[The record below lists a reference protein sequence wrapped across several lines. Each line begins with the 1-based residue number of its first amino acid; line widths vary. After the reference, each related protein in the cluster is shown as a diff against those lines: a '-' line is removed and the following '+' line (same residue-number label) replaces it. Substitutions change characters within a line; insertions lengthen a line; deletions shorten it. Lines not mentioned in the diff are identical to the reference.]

1 MRNGREVAVAVNK
14 SYSILPIDIIDWKE
28 IDDTDHYVIHNGQ
41 LYSLYAADYLYYAK
55 EESVEKYTKLIS
67 EYGIHSVDEHLA
79 TILYFSGVFELKLPK
94 FDPETDTVTLNNIY
108 FDVKG
113 KTIPVHLRNVKY
125 EYQVDCDKVVV
136 YFKSGNNGQ
145 TWLDNTFDDEY
156 RRLDNDRKSVNA
168 TTLSKAEGVDFDIEV
183 NVSDWDDSFA
193 LIDCYAAGYANIDNV
208 KLTKLT
214 IFENCFYYNVYD
226 SVLDRFNKSHSDNN
240 KIIKISNPV
249 LTRKEQKYLLSFI
262 EPFTNEV
269 VGISKECDDNVEW
282 IEISMKH
289 NDNMPF
295 PVFYKGTR
303 YKGMKIGKVYKIEEI
318 LKEN

>member
-14 SYSILPIDIIDWKE
+14 SYSILPIDVIDWKE
-28 IDDTDHYVIHNGQ
+28 IDDTDDYVVHNNQ
-41 LYSLYAADYLYYAK
+41 LYSLYAADYSFYAK
-55 EESVEKYTKLIS
+55 VECAEKYTKLINR
-67 EYGIHSVDEHLA
+67 YGAYSVDDHLA

-94 FDPETDTVTLNNIY
+94 FDPEEDTIAINNIY
-108 FDVKG
+108 FEHKG

-125 EYQVDCDKVVV
+125 EYQVDCDKVSV
-136 YFKSGNNGQ
+136 YFKSGNNDQ
-145 TWLDNTFDDEY
+145 IWLDSTFDDEY
-156 RRLDNDRKSVNA
+156 RRLGIDRKSVNA
-168 TTLSKAEGVDFDIEV
+168 AILSKAERMDFDIEV

-193 LIDCYAAGYANIDNV
+193 LTDCYAAGYANIDDV

-214 IFENCFYYNVYD
+214 IYENYFYYNVYD
-226 SVLDRFNKSHSDNN
+226 RVIEKFNSSHSSNN

-262 EPFTNEV
+262 EPFTDEV
-269 VGISKECDDNVEW
+269 VGISKECDDDVEW